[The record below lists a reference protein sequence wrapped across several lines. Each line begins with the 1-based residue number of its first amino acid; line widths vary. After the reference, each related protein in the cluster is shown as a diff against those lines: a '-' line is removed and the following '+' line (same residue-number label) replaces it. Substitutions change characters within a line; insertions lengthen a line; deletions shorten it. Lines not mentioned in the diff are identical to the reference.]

1 MSTPATASH
10 DMAAKLAARVCHDLI
25 GPVDGLK
32 QGLALLADPAM
43 RDMRKDAMDLVA
55 DSSRRLEAS
64 LTFARAAFGSASDAV
79 SVASLRS
86 LVEDLF
92 AGHRARLMWQV
103 DEAELPGPA
112 SRALLNFS
120 QMALAA
126 LPYGGQAQVA
136 AARPEA
142 GVAVSV
148 TATDPRLKLPEA
160 ALRGLAGEAQGEG
173 LAGLWVQG
181 AFLRAAVTSSGGTVG
196 AEAAPEMLSLWA
208 AWA

>member
-1 MSTPATASH
+1 MSTPATAPH
-10 DMAAKLAARVCHDLI
+10 DMAAKLAARLCHDLI

-43 RDMRKDAMDLVA
+43 RDMHKDAMDLVA
-55 DSSRRLEAS
+55 DSSRRLETS
-64 LTFARAAFGSASDAV
+64 LTFARAAFGFASDAV
-79 SVASLRS
+79 SVMSLRS
-86 LVEDLF
+86 LAEDLF

-112 SRALLNFS
+112 ARALLNLT

-126 LPYGGQAQVA
+126 LPYGGQARVA
-136 AARPEA
+136 AARS
-142 GVAVSV
+142 GTGMAVSV
-148 TATDPRLKLPEA
+148 SATDPRLKLPEA

-181 AFLRAAVTSSGGTVG
+181 AFLRAAVTSSGGRVG
-196 AEAAPEMLSLWA
+196 AEATTEMLSLWA
-208 AWA
+208 AWT